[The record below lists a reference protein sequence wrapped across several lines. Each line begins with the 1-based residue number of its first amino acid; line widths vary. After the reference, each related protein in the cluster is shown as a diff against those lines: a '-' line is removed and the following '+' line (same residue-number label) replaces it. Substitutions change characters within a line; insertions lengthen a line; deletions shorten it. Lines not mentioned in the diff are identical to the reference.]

1 MLRILAILLTL
12 GSVGAA
18 QAEDLVPLKIEL
30 PKPLFVGTPRPIKVS
45 NLEPEQAAN
54 AKPLMVPA
62 GTALLSLNR
71 PVASS
76 DTSPVI
82 GELTCVT
89 DGDKSGD
96 EGSYVELGPGVQW
109 VQIDLGAPARIAA
122 IAVWHFH
129 AQARVYHAVV
139 VQASNDSQFKT
150 GVTTLFNNDDTNA
163 DGLGKGADYAY
174 VETYKGR
181 VIDAKGATARYVRL
195 YSNGNTSDELN
206 HYTEVE
212 VYGRPVN

>member
-12 GSVGAA
+12 GSFGAA

-45 NLEPEQAAN
+45 NLEPETAAN
-54 AKPLMVPA
+54 AGPLMVPA
-62 GTALLSLNR
+62 GTALLSLNK
-71 PVASS
+71 PVTSS

-109 VQIDLGAPARIAA
+109 VQIDLGGPARIAA

-139 VQASNDSQFKT
+139 VQASNDPQFKT

-181 VIDAKGATARYVRL
+181 VIDAKGVTARYVRL

-212 VYGRPVN
+212 VYGKPVN